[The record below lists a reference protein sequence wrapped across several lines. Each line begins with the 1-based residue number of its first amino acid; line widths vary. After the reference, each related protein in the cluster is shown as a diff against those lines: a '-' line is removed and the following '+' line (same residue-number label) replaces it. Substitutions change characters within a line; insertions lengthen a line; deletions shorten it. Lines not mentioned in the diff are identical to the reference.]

1 MTENLTWQEIHNIIR
16 TMIQKMETQETVTR
30 TISRIN
36 YSELLGVLSNFTIF
50 QYQKDIQL
58 KIDCQDEIIIIQMIN
73 KESET

>member
-1 MTENLTWQEIHNIIR
+1 
-16 TMIQKMETQETVTR
+16 MIQKMETQETVTR

-36 YSELLGVLSNFTIF
+36 YSELLGVLCNFTIF

-73 KESET
+73 KESVT